1 MPKKS
6 TTVRGGAQ
14 RNKPKVQKNFE
25 LVKPQATSSTDVTD
39 LIDSTDEQEVVANG
53 EDEVTTSDVSASPSE
68 VEVETPV
75 EEPKPRVTKQPERKT
90 RETSLAIAAPVEVKK
105 ATSTSPAPAAST
117 TPASTAPK
125 GSAAG
130 RLAARRQAMQKVQQ
144 RAAASLIT
152 AEHYSYVRR
161 DLRFIAILAAIM
173 FAAIII
179 LHFVPGIGS

>member
-39 LIDSTDEQEVVANG
+39 STDEQEIVANG
-53 EDEVTTSDVSASPSE
+53 EDEITTSDVSASPPE
-68 VEVETPV
+68 VEVEPPV
-75 EEPKPRVTKQPERKT
+75 EEPKPRITKQPERKP

-105 ATSTSPAPAAST
+105 ATSTSLAPAAST

-125 GSAAG
+125 GSAAA
-130 RLAARRQAMQKVQQ
+130 RLSARRQAMQKVQQ

-152 AEHYSYVRR
+152 SEHYSYVSR